1 MKGTHVWTF
10 GSEELDLRRFVILL
24 KIDLAVVDI
33 LPCFLGLSF
42 ALRLIEREKS
52 EVSKL
57 VTTQTVIKE

>member
-1 MKGTHVWTF
+1 VWTF

>member
-1 MKGTHVWTF
+1 MWTF